1 MKYILKGDQV
11 MNRVKIYPKNL
22 RGEIKIPP
30 SKSLSHRAIICA
42 GLSDGVSDIDN
53 LIFSDDIKV
62 TLQGMKSLGTSIE
75 CIETE
80 SYEDTYY
87 VTLRGNPN
95 VKALESNI
103 DCKESGS
110 TLRFLIP
117 FAGLV
122 EDTLT
127 FRGKGKLVER
137 PLDTYYKIFDEQGIN
152 YSNDKGKLPLEVTG
166 VLKPGTF
173 KVEGNISSQFIT
185 GLMFVL
191 PLLDGDSKIVITT
204 ELESKGYVDLTIDIL
219 NKFGIKIENKDYKEF
234 YINGNQKYISKDY
247 RVEGDFSQAAFWIV
261 AGILGSSIKCKDLRI
276 DSLQGDRAILEIV
289 QRMGGDL
296 QINEAFVTINGSE
309 TKGTVIDASQCPDI
323 VPVLAVLGALSK
335 GTTRIINAERL
346 RIKESDR
353 LKAIATELNK
363 LGADVKELE
372 DGLVIEGKEKLKGGT
387 VNSWNDHRIAMALA
401 IASIKCTEPVI
412 ITGSEAVRKSY
423 PDFWK
428 DFASLGGKIDEQ
440 YVG

>member
-1 MKYILKGDQV
+1 
-11 MNRVKIYPKNL
+11 MNFVKIYPNNL
-22 RGEIKIPP
+22 SGQIKIPP

-42 GLSDGVSDIDN
+42 GLSHGKCDIDN
-53 LIFSDDIKV
+53 LIFSDDIKA
-62 TLQGMKSLGTSIE
+62 TLEGMRSFGVKVE
-75 CIETE
+75 KIETD
-80 SYEDTYY
+80 S
-87 VTLRGNPN
+87 
-95 VKALESNI
+95 KANTSTITINGEKELDLLNNNI

-117 FAGLV
+117 FAGLLKEKV
-122 EDTLT
+122 T
-127 FRGKGKLVER
+127 FTGRGKLVER
-137 PLDTYYKIFDEQGIN
+137 PLDTYYRIFDEQNIE
-152 YSNDKGKLPLEVTG
+152 YKNDNGKLPLEVKG

-191 PLLDGDSKIVITT
+191 PLLKGDSKIVITT
-204 ELESKGYVDLTIDIL
+204 ELESKGYVDLTLDIL
-219 NKFGIKIENKDYKEF
+219 KQFNIEIENNNYKEF
-234 YINGNQKYISKDY
+234 YIKGNQKYISRNY
-247 RVEGDFSQAAFWIV
+247 RVEGDFSQVAFWIV
-261 AGILGSSIKCKDLRI
+261 AGILGSSIKCKDLRT

-296 QINEAFVTINGSE
+296 QVNEDFITINESK

-323 VPVLAVLGALSK
+323 VPVLAVLGALSD
-335 GTTRIINAERL
+335 GVTRIINAERL

-363 LGADVKELE
+363 LGANVKELE
-372 DGLVIEGKEKLKGGT
+372 DGLIIEGKEKLRGGT
-387 VNSWNDHRIAMALA
+387 VDSWNDHRIAMALA
-401 IASIKCTEPVI
+401 IASIKCTEPLI

-428 DFASLGGKIDEQ
+428 DFKSLGGKIDEQ

>member
-1 MKYILKGDQV
+1 
-11 MNRVKIYPKNL
+11 MNSVKIYPTELK
-22 RGEIKIPP
+22 GEIKIPP

-42 GLSDGVSDIDN
+42 GLSNGVSDIDN
-53 LIFSDDIKV
+53 LIFSQDIKA
-62 TLQGMKSLGTSIE
+62 TLQGMKGLGTRIE
-75 CIETE
+75 CIEIE
-80 SYEDTYY
+80 SHEDTYY
-87 VTLRGNPN
+87 VTLRGNPS
-95 VKALESNI
+95 VKAPESNI

-122 EDTLT
+122 GDAVT
-127 FRGKGKLVER
+127 FTGEGKLVER
-137 PLDTYYKIFDEQGIN
+137 PLDTYYRIFDEQSIG
-152 YSNDKGKLPLEVTG
+152 YSNDDGRLPLRVKG
-166 VLKPGTF
+166 VLKPGSF

-191 PLLDGDSKIVITT
+191 PLLDGDSKIIITT

-219 NKFGIKIENKDYKEF
+219 NQFGIKIENRDYKEF
-234 YINGNQKYISKDY
+234 YIKGNQKYISRDY

-261 AGILGSSIKCKDLRI
+261 AGILGNSIKCRDLRI

-289 QRMGGDL
+289 QRMGGNL
-296 QINEAFVTINGSE
+296 QINEAFITINGSE

-323 VPVLAVLGALSK
+323 VPVLAVLGALSN

-353 LKAIATELNK
+353 LRAIATELNK

-372 DGLVIEGKEKLKGGT
+372 DGLIIEGKENLRGGT
-387 VNSWNDHRIAMALA
+387 VDSWNDHRIAMSLA

-412 ITGSEAVRKSY
+412 ITGSDAVKKSY

-428 DFASLGGKIDEQ
+428 DFMSLGGKIDEQ